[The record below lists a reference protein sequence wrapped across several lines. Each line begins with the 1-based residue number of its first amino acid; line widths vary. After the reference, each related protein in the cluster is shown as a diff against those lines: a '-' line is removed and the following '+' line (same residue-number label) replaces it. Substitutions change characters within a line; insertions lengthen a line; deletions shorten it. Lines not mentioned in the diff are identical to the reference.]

1 MKYRL
6 IDVENRTEEN
16 VQFGTCDLCQ
26 YVGTHYYDVLLFED
40 ENGNVYRE
48 ENGFWSWGDYITN
61 WYIDNYI
68 DFAHFIT
75 GKEFSEPEKDRHGDL
90 DFRNVVNEMYNK
102 YEEEGEDI
110 NE

>member
-6 IDVENRTEEN
+6 IDVKNNVEEN

-26 YVGTHYYDVLLFED
+26 YMGTHYYDILVFED

-48 ENGFWSWGDYITN
+48 ENGFWSWGDYMTY
-61 WYIDNYI
+61 WDIDNYVK
-68 DFAHFIT
+68 FAHFIT
-75 GKEFSEPEKDRHGDL
+75 GKEFNKPENDRYGDL
-90 DFRNVVNEMYNK
+90 DFHAVINDMYFE
-102 YEEEGEDI
+102 YLEEGEDI